1 MTQCRVVIGIG
12 RTAEEALLF
21 ARVNQCCNDKGVKDN
36 TISKK
41 TDFIEIP
48 NDVEIEGNSSSS
60 KIVMAIH
67 FAAAY
72 YKYQQNS
79 INLGNNDKRGFTDS
93 EYKYYSI
100 LIREL
105 GLDKFKQVMNCYF
118 NKFPDTCIAIKSK
131 NKQYKFM
138 Y

>member
-1 MTQCRVVIGIG
+1 MPQCHVVIGIG
-12 RTAEEALLF
+12 RSAEEALLF
-21 ARVNQCCNDKGVKDN
+21 ARVNQCCNDNGVKDN

-48 NDVEIEGNSSSS
+48 NDVEIDGNSSSS
-60 KIVMAIH
+60 KIVMAIN

-79 INLGNNDKRGFTDS
+79 IELGHNDERGFTDS

-105 GLDKFKQVMNCYF
+105 GSDKFKQVMKCYF
-118 NKFPDTCIAIKSK
+118 NKFPDICIAIKSK
-131 NKQYKFM
+131 NKQYRFM